1 MANTLMVRNSERKE
15 TISKA
20 IPWGQLLVVA
30 TVGRRRRHWRR
41 TTSWRRRRR
50 VRRPGVS
57 ADSTSDED
65 GAARRHQRRDTLLRA
80 RREETARDGARTMEG
95 AELWRAFDFGADAK
109 SPIGCAPVGRKY
121 AAEKGGGI
129 LGERACLVE
138 KFRYSF

>member
-1 MANTLMVRNSERKE
+1 
-15 TISKA
+15 
-20 IPWGQLLVVA
+20 
-30 TVGRRRRHWRR
+30 
-41 TTSWRRRRR
+41 

-65 GAARRHQRRDTLLRA
+65 GAARRRQRRDTLLQA

-121 AAEKGGGI
+121 AAGKGGI
-129 LGERACLVE
+129 LGERGCLVE
-138 KFRYSF
+138 KFRVFVLSGVIPSRCITLKKNSFQMPLRAVPCTISRVVSKNNKLLTMHSFIISF